1 MARSLYIEQIYKS
14 RNNLL
19 DILGTQKYNIS
30 PYENTGLYEV
40 GIMESTKQLDM
51 ILSTNDDEKFKKKCY
66 VKYHLDKNLRTNL
79 IYEMIEDLYNLE
91 QLLTKKDDLI
101 IIVGDEPN
109 DPLIKT
115 LKDMW
120 QQEGIYITVFNIKR
134 LQFNILK
141 HELVPKHIILNKKE
155 TDAIRKKYNIMDD
168 KQIPDI
174 SRFSPVSLAIGIR
187 PGEICEITRPSKT
200 AINSKFYRICSP

>member
-1 MARSLYIEQIYKS
+1 MAQSLYIEQIYKS

-19 DILGTQKYNIS
+19 EILGTQGYDIS
-30 PYENTGLYEV
+30 PYENTSLNEV
-40 GIMESTKQLDM
+40 NIMESTKQLDM
-51 ILSTNDDEKFKKKCY
+51 ILSTKKDKKNKKCY
-66 VKYHLDKNLRTNL
+66 VKYHNDKNLRPGP

-91 QLLTKKDDLI
+91 QLLTKDDDLI

-109 DPLIKT
+109 EPLIKT
-115 LKDMW
+115 LKNLW
-120 QQEGIYITVFNIKR
+120 QQEGIFITVFNIKR

-141 HELVPKHIILNKKE
+141 HELVPKHTILTE
-155 TDAIRKKYNIMDD
+155 AESDALRKKYNIMNDS
-168 KQIPDI
+168 QIPDI

>member
-1 MARSLYIEQIYKS
+1 MAQSLYIEQIYKS

-19 DILGTQKYNIS
+19 DILGTQNYDIS
-30 PYENTGLYEV
+30 PYENASLNEV
-40 GIMESTKQLDM
+40 NIMESTKQLDM
-51 ILSTNDDEKFKKKCY
+51 MLSTNDNEKNKKKCY
-66 VKYHLDKNLRTNL
+66 VKYHLDKNLRTNI
-79 IYEMIEDLYNLE
+79 IYEMIEDLFNLE

-101 IIVGDEPN
+101 IIVADEPN

-115 LKDMW
+115 LKDIW

-141 HELVPKHIILNKKE
+141 HELVPKHTILNKEE
-155 TDAIRKKYNIMDD
+155 TEAIRKKYNIMDD
-168 KQIPDI
+168 SQIPDI

>member
-1 MARSLYIEQIYKS
+1 MAQSLYIEQIYKS

-19 DILGTQKYNIS
+19 EILGTQGYDIS
-30 PYENTGLYEV
+30 PYENTSLNEV
-40 GIMESTKQLDM
+40 NIMESTKQLDM
-51 ILSTNDDEKFKKKCY
+51 ILSTKKDKKNKKCY
-66 VKYHLDKNLRTNL
+66 VKYHNDKNLRSGP

-91 QLLTKKDDLI
+91 QLLTKDDDLI

-109 DPLIKT
+109 EPLIKT
-115 LKDMW
+115 LKNIW

-141 HELVPKHIILNKKE
+141 HELVPKHTILTE
-155 TDAIRKKYNIMDD
+155 AESDALRKKYNIMNDS
-168 KQIPDI
+168 QIPDI

>member
-1 MARSLYIEQIYKS
+1 MAQSLYIEQIYKS

-19 DILGTQKYNIS
+19 EILGTQGYDIS
-30 PYENTGLYEV
+30 PYENTSLNEV
-40 GIMESTKQLDM
+40 NIMESTKQLDM
-51 ILSTNDDEKFKKKCY
+51 ILYTKKDKKNKKCY
-66 VKYHLDKNLRTNL
+66 VKYHNDKNLRPGP

-91 QLLTKKDDLI
+91 QLLTKDDDLI

-109 DPLIKT
+109 EPLIKT
-115 LKDMW
+115 LKNLW

-141 HELVPKHIILNKKE
+141 HELVPKHTILTE
-155 TDAIRKKYNIMDD
+155 AESDALRKKYNIMNDS
-168 KQIPDI
+168 QIPDI